1 MTVAGQPRT
10 GSAPGRDSGSAVP
23 RDDISR
29 AKRIVI
35 KVGSSSL
42 TTLRGGLDEAKL
54 IALTNVIGAH
64 RATGHEII
72 LVSSGAI
79 AAGLEPMGLDRRPRD
94 LATQQAA
101 AGVGQSL
108 LMAAYARA
116 LGPFGL
122 VPGQVLLS
130 ADDLI
135 RRTQY
140 KNAQRA
146 IDKLLAL
153 GTLPIV
159 NENDAVA
166 TEEIRFGDNDR
177 LAALVA
183 HLSHADALVLLSDVD
198 ALYSGPP
205 QLPGSCRI
213 EKVHGFADLEGI
225 TIGGVGSAGTGTGGM
240 VTKVDA
246 ATMVADSGIPA
257 VLTSADHVSEVLS
270 GDDVGT
276 YFAVTHRRRGTRLL
290 WLRHLARTA
299 GSVTIDAGAESAVL
313 SRGTSLLAAGVT
325 AVDGDFEAGDPV
337 EVTNADGQIIAR
349 GMVNF
354 SSEELPAMFGA
365 TTEELGTRLG
375 NDYRKEVIHRNDLVL
390 TQVGGGRL
398 HL

>member
-1 MTVAGQPRT
+1 MSEQQST
-10 GSAPGRDSGSAVP
+10 DSGSISV
-23 RDDISR
+23 RTDIATAR
-29 AKRIVI
+29 RIVI

-42 TTLRGGLDEAKL
+42 TTLDGGLDEAKL
-54 IALTNVIGAH
+54 IALTDVIGAH
-64 RATGHEII
+64 RAAGHEVI

-79 AAGLEPMGLDRRPRD
+79 AAGLEPMGLNKRPGD

-101 AGVGQSL
+101 AGVGQGL
-108 LMAAYARA
+108 LMAAYTRA
-116 LGPFGL
+116 LGRYDL

-135 RRTQY
+135 RRTRY

-153 GTLPIV
+153 GTMPIV

-205 QLPGSCRI
+205 NLPESVRI
-213 EKVHGFADLEGI
+213 EQVSSIADLGDI
-225 TIGGVGSAGTGTGGM
+225 AIGGTGDAGTGTGGM
-240 VTKVDA
+240 ATKVEA
-246 ATMVADSGIPA
+246 ALMVADSGIPA
-257 VLTSADHVSEVLS
+257 VLTSADRVSGVL
-270 GDDVGT
+270 GGAHVGT
-276 YFAVTHRRRGTRLL
+276 WFSVTHKRRGTRLL
-290 WLRHLARTA
+290 WLRHLARTF
-299 GSVTIDAGAESAVL
+299 GSVTIDNGAESAVL

-325 AVDGDFEAGDPV
+325 GVTGDFEAGDPIEIRNLDG
-337 EVTNADGQIIAR
+337 EVIAR
-349 GMVNF
+349 GMTNF
-354 SSEELPAMFGA
+354 SAHELPAMFGF
-365 TTEELGTRLG
+365 TTDELGTRLG

-390 TQVGGGRL
+390 THVSGGR
-398 HL
+398 

>member
-1 MTVAGQPRT
+1 MSESHSSDSDTISVRT
-10 GSAPGRDSGSAVP
+10 
-23 RDDISR
+23 DIAAAR
-29 AKRIVI
+29 RIVI

-42 TTLRGGLDEAKL
+42 TTLDGGLDEAKL
-54 IALTNVIGAH
+54 IALTDVIGAR
-64 RATGHEII
+64 RAAGHEVI

-79 AAGLEPMGLDRRPRD
+79 AAGLEPMGLNKRPRD

-101 AGVGQSL
+101 AGVGQGL
-108 LMAAYARA
+108 LMAAYTRA
-116 LGPFGL
+116 LGRYDL

-135 RRTQY
+135 RRTRY

-153 GTLPIV
+153 GTMPIV

-205 QLPGSCRI
+205 NMPDSVLI
-213 EKVHGFADLEGI
+213 EQVSSIADLGDI
-225 TIGGVGSAGTGTGGM
+225 AIGGTGDAGTGTGGM
-240 VTKVDA
+240 ATKVEA
-246 ATMVADSGIPA
+246 ALMVADSGIPA
-257 VLTSADHVSEVLS
+257 VLTSAERVASVLA
-270 GDDVGT
+270 GEHVGT
-276 YFAVTHRRRGTRLL
+276 WFSVTHKRRGTRLL
-290 WLRHLARTA
+290 WLRHLARTF
-299 GSVTIDAGAESAVL
+299 GSVTIDNGAESAVL

-325 AVDGDFEAGDPV
+325 GVTGDFEAGDPIEIRNLHG
-337 EVTNADGQIIAR
+337 EVIAR
-349 GMVNF
+349 GMTNF
-354 SSEELPAMFGA
+354 SSYELPAMFGYS
-365 TTEELGTRLG
+365 TDELGTRLG

-390 TQVGGGRL
+390 THVSGGR
-398 HL
+398 

>member
-1 MTVAGQPRT
+1 MIASV
-10 GSAPGRDSGSAVP
+10 SEGRSRRA
-23 RDDISR
+23 DIAEAR
-29 AKRIVI
+29 RIVV

-42 TTLRGGLDEAKL
+42 TTLAGGLDEAKL
-54 IALTNVIGAH
+54 IGLADVIGAH
-64 RATGHEII
+64 RAAGHEVI

-79 AAGLEPMGLDRRPRD
+79 AAGLEPMGLRKRPRD

-101 AGVGQSL
+101 AGVGQGL
-108 LMAAYARA
+108 LMAAYTRA
-116 LGPFGL
+116 LGRYDL

-198 ALYSGPP
+198 ALYTGPP
-205 QLPGSCRI
+205 QLPESRRI
-213 EKVHGFADLEGI
+213 DVVHGPDDLAAI
-225 TIGGVGSAGTGTGGM
+225 AIGGVGSAGTGTGGM
-240 VTKVDA
+240 ATKVEA

-257 VLTSADHVSEVLS
+257 VLTSAGKASAVLS
-270 GDDVGT
+270 GERVGT

-290 WLRHLARTA
+290 WLRHLARTF
-299 GSVTIDAGAESAVL
+299 GSVTIDRGAEAAVL

-325 AVDGDFEAGDPV
+325 AVEGSFEAGDPV
-337 EVTNADGQIIAR
+337 EVRNLEGQAIAR

-354 SSEELPAMFGA
+354 SADELPTMFGF

-375 NDYRKEVIHRNDLVL
+375 SDYRKEVIHRNDLVL
-390 TQVGGGRL
+390 THVSGGR
-398 HL
+398 

>member
-1 MTVAGQPRT
+1 VSGAPDSAGSGR
-10 GSAPGRDSGSAVP
+10 GVRKDIASARRV
-23 RDDISR
+23 
-29 AKRIVI
+29 VV

-42 TTLRGGLDEAKL
+42 TTIDGGLDEAKL
-54 IALTNVIGAH
+54 IALTDVIGAH
-64 RATGHEII
+64 RAAGHEVI

-79 AAGLEPMGLDRRPRD
+79 AAGLEPMGLNRRPRD

-101 AGVGQSL
+101 AGVGQGL
-108 LMAAYARA
+108 LMAAYTRA
-116 LGPFGL
+116 LGRYDL
-122 VPGQVLLS
+122 VPGQVLLT

-183 HLSHADALVLLSDVD
+183 HLAHADALVLLSDVD

-205 QLPGSCRI
+205 DQPGSTLISRVDGL
-213 EKVHGFADLEGI
+213 EDLGEI
-225 TIGGVGSAGTGTGGM
+225 AIGGVGSAGTGTGGM
-240 VTKVDA
+240 ATKVDA
-246 ATMVADSGIPA
+246 GIMVADSGIPA
-257 VLTSADHVSEVLS
+257 VLTSAPRAASALA
-270 GDDVGT
+270 GDEVGT

-290 WLRHLARTA
+290 WLRHLARTF
-299 GSVTIDAGAESAVL
+299 GSVTIDRGAEKAVL

-325 AVDGDFEAGDPV
+325 GVDGDFEAGDPV
-337 EVTNADGQIIAR
+337 EIRSLDGHVIAR
-349 GMVNF
+349 GMTNF
-354 SSEELPAMFGA
+354 SSEELPTMFGS

-390 TQVGGGRL
+390 TQVSGGR
-398 HL
+398 

>member
-1 MTVAGQPRT
+1 M
-10 GSAPGRDSGSAVP
+10 
-23 RDDISR
+23 SR
-29 AKRIVI
+29 AVGDETSTRTDIAGARRIVV

-42 TTLRGGLDEAKL
+42 TTLDGGLDEAKL
-54 IALTNVIGAH
+54 IALTDVIGAH
-64 RATGHEII
+64 RAAGHEVI

-79 AAGLEPMGLDRRPRD
+79 AAGLEPMGLRKRPRD

-101 AGVGQSL
+101 AGVGQGL
-108 LMAAYARA
+108 LMAAYTRA
-116 LGPFGL
+116 LGRYDL

-135 RRTQY
+135 RRTRY

-183 HLSHADALVLLSDVD
+183 HLAHADALVLLSDVD
-198 ALYSGPP
+198 ALYSGSP
-205 QLPGSCRI
+205 QLSDSIRI
-213 EKVHGFADLEGI
+213 DRVGGAADLEAI
-225 TIGGVGSAGTGTGGM
+225 AIGGVGSAGTGTGGM
-240 VTKVDA
+240 ATKVEA

-257 VLTSADHVSEVLS
+257 VLTSAGNAAGALS
-270 GDDVGT
+270 GEHVGT

-290 WLRHLARTA
+290 WLRHLARTF
-299 GSVTIDAGAESAVL
+299 GSVTIDKGAESAVL

-325 AVDGDFEAGDPV
+325 AVEGGFEAGDPV
-337 EVTNADGQIIAR
+337 EVRNLEGEAIAR

-354 SSEELPAMFGA
+354 SAEELPSMFGC

-390 TQVGGGRL
+390 THVSGGR
-398 HL
+398 

>member
-1 MTVAGQPRT
+1 M
-10 GSAPGRDSGSAVP
+10 SAAVQADSSAASV
-23 RDDISR
+23 RDDIAR
-29 AKRIVI
+29 ARRVVV

-42 TTLRGGLDEAKL
+42 TTIDGGLDEAKL
-54 IALTNVIGAH
+54 IALTDVIGAH
-64 RATGHEII
+64 RSAGHEVI

-79 AAGLEPMGLDRRPRD
+79 AAGLEPMGLRRRPRD
-94 LATQQAA
+94 LASQQAA
-101 AGVGQSL
+101 AGVGQGL
-108 LMAAYARA
+108 LMAAYTRA
-116 LGPFGL
+116 LGRYDL

-183 HLSHADALVLLSDVD
+183 HLAHADALVLLSDVD

-205 QLPGSCRI
+205 DLPGSRLI
-213 EKVHGFADLEGI
+213 DRVHGPRELDEIA
-225 TIGGVGSAGTGTGGM
+225 IGGVGTAGTGTGGM
-240 VTKVDA
+240 ATKVEA
-246 ATMVADSGIPA
+246 AIMVADSGIPA
-257 VLTSADHVSEVLS
+257 VLTSAPQAASALAGEP
-270 GDDVGT
+270 VGT

-290 WLRHLARTA
+290 WLRHLARTF
-299 GSVTIDAGAESAVL
+299 GSVTIDRGAETAVL

-325 AVDGDFEAGDPV
+325 SCRGDFEAGDPV
-337 EVTNADGQIIAR
+337 EIRNLDDEVIAR
-349 GMVNF
+349 GMSNF
-354 SSEELPAMFGA
+354 SSDELPLMFRS

-390 TQVGGGRL
+390 THVSGGR
-398 HL
+398 

>member
-1 MTVAGQPRT
+1 MNAAVQTDS
-10 GSAPGRDSGSAVP
+10 SAASVRE
-23 RDDISR
+23 DIAR
-29 AKRIVI
+29 ARRVVV

-42 TTLRGGLDEAKL
+42 TTIDGGLDEAKL
-54 IALTNVIGAH
+54 IALTDVIGAH
-64 RATGHEII
+64 RSAGHEVI

-79 AAGLEPMGLDRRPRD
+79 AAGLEPMGLRKRPRD
-94 LATQQAA
+94 LASQQAA
-101 AGVGQSL
+101 AGVGQGL
-108 LMAAYARA
+108 LMAAYTRA
-116 LGPFGL
+116 LGRYDL

-183 HLSHADALVLLSDVD
+183 HLAHADALVLLSDVD

-205 QLPGSCRI
+205 EKPGSRLIDC
-213 EKVHGFADLEGI
+213 VHGPRDLDELA
-225 TIGGVGSAGTGTGGM
+225 IGGVGTAGTGTGGM
-240 VTKVDA
+240 ATKVEA
-246 ATMVADSGIPA
+246 AIMVADSGIPA
-257 VLTSADHVSEVLS
+257 VLTSAPQAASALAGEN
-270 GDDVGT
+270 VGT
-276 YFAVTHRRRGTRLL
+276 YFAVTHKRRGTRLL
-290 WLRHLARTA
+290 WLRHLARTF
-299 GSVTIDAGAESAVL
+299 GSITIDHGAEAAVL

-325 AVDGDFEAGDPV
+325 ACSGEFEAGDPV
-337 EVTNADGQIIAR
+337 EIRNPAGDVIAR
-349 GMVNF
+349 GMSNF
-354 SSEELPAMFGA
+354 SSAELPLMFRS

-390 TQVGGGRL
+390 THVSGGR
-398 HL
+398 

>member
-1 MTVAGQPRT
+1 V
-10 GSAPGRDSGSAVP
+10 SAAVQADSSAASV
-23 RDDISR
+23 RDDIAHAR
-29 AKRIVI
+29 RVVV

-42 TTLRGGLDEAKL
+42 TTIDGGLDEAKL
-54 IALTNVIGAH
+54 IALTDVIGAH
-64 RATGHEII
+64 RSAGHEVI

-79 AAGLEPMGLDRRPRD
+79 AAGLEPMGLKKRPRD
-94 LATQQAA
+94 LASQQAA
-101 AGVGQSL
+101 AGVGQGL
-108 LMAAYARA
+108 LMAAYTRA
-116 LGPFGL
+116 LGRYDL

-183 HLSHADALVLLSDVD
+183 HLTHADALVLLSDVD

-205 QLPGSCRI
+205 DQPGSRLI
-213 EKVHGFADLEGI
+213 DRVHGPRDLDELA
-225 TIGGVGSAGTGTGGM
+225 IGGVGTAGTGTGGM
-240 VTKVDA
+240 ATKVEA
-246 ATMVADSGIPA
+246 AIMVADSGIPA
-257 VLTSADHVSEVLS
+257 VLTSAPQAASALAGEN
-270 GDDVGT
+270 VGT
-276 YFAVTHRRRGTRLL
+276 YFAVTHKRRGTRLL
-290 WLRHLARTA
+290 WLRHLARTF
-299 GSVTIDAGAESAVL
+299 GSITIDHGAEAAVL

-325 AVDGDFEAGDPV
+325 SCRGDFEAGDPV
-337 EVTNADGQIIAR
+337 EIRNLDDEVIAR
-349 GMVNF
+349 GMTNF
-354 SSEELPAMFGA
+354 SSDELPLMFRS

-375 NDYRKEVIHRNDLVL
+375 SDYRKEVIHRNDLVL
-390 TQVGGGRL
+390 TQVSGGR
-398 HL
+398 

>member
-1 MTVAGQPRT
+1 MNAAVQTDS
-10 GSAPGRDSGSAVP
+10 SAASVRE
-23 RDDISR
+23 DIAR
-29 AKRIVI
+29 ARRVVV

-42 TTLRGGLDEAKL
+42 TTIDGGLDEAKL
-54 IALTNVIGAH
+54 IALTDVIGAH
-64 RATGHEII
+64 RSAGHEVI

-79 AAGLEPMGLDRRPRD
+79 AAGLEPMGLRKRPRD
-94 LATQQAA
+94 LASQQAA
-101 AGVGQSL
+101 AGVGQGL
-108 LMAAYARA
+108 LMAAYTRA
-116 LGPFGL
+116 LGRYDL

-183 HLSHADALVLLSDVD
+183 HLAHADALVLLSDVD

-205 QLPGSCRI
+205 DQPGSRLI
-213 EKVHGFADLEGI
+213 DRVHGPRDLDELA
-225 TIGGVGSAGTGTGGM
+225 IGGVGTAGTGTGGM
-240 VTKVDA
+240 ATKVEA
-246 ATMVADSGIPA
+246 AIMVADSGIPA
-257 VLTSADHVSEVLS
+257 VLTSAPQAASALAGEN
-270 GDDVGT
+270 VGT
-276 YFAVTHRRRGTRLL
+276 YFAVTHKRRGTRLL
-290 WLRHLARTA
+290 WLRHLARTF
-299 GSVTIDAGAESAVL
+299 GSITIDHGAEAAVL

-325 AVDGDFEAGDPV
+325 ACSGEFEAGDPV
-337 EVTNADGQIIAR
+337 EIRNPAGDVIAR
-349 GMVNF
+349 GMSNF
-354 SSEELPAMFGA
+354 SSAELPLMFRS

-390 TQVGGGRL
+390 TQVSGGR
-398 HL
+398 

>member
-1 MTVAGQPRT
+1 MSAAAQADSSAG
-10 GSAPGRDSGSAVP
+10 SF
-23 RDDISR
+23 RDDIAR
-29 AKRIVI
+29 ARRIVV

-42 TTLRGGLDEAKL
+42 TTIDGGLDEAKL
-54 IALTNVIGAH
+54 IALTDVIGAH
-64 RATGHEII
+64 RSAGHEVI

-79 AAGLEPMGLDRRPRD
+79 AAGLEPMGLKKRPRD
-94 LATQQAA
+94 LASQQAA
-101 AGVGQSL
+101 AGVGQGL
-108 LMAAYARA
+108 LMAAYTRA
-116 LGPFGL
+116 LGRYDL
-122 VPGQVLLS
+122 VPGQVLLT

-135 RRTQY
+135 RRAQY

-183 HLSHADALVLLSDVD
+183 HLAHADALVLLSDVD

-205 QLPGSCRI
+205 DQPGSRLI
-213 EKVHGFADLEGI
+213 SRVHGPSDLDDLA
-225 TIGGVGSAGTGTGGM
+225 IGGVGTAGTGTGGM
-240 VTKVDA
+240 ATKVDA
-246 ATMVADSGIPA
+246 AIMVADSGIPA
-257 VLTSADHVSEVLS
+257 VLTSAPQAASALAGET
-270 GDDVGT
+270 VGT

-290 WLRHLARTA
+290 WLRHLARTF
-299 GSVTIDAGAESAVL
+299 GSVTIDRGAETAVL

-325 AVDGDFEAGDPV
+325 SCSGDFEAGDPV
-337 EVTNADGQIIAR
+337 EIRNLDDEVIAR
-349 GMVNF
+349 GMSNF
-354 SSEELPAMFGA
+354 SSDELPLMFRS

-390 TQVGGGRL
+390 TQVSGGR
-398 HL
+398 

>member
-1 MTVAGQPRT
+1 MSHQVG
-10 GSAPGRDSGSAVP
+10 GNDIAVP
-23 RDDISR
+23 LRGDITSAR
-29 AKRIVI
+29 RLVV

-42 TTLRGGLDEAKL
+42 TTLDGGLDEAKL
-54 IALTNVIGAH
+54 IALTDVIGAH
-64 RATGHEII
+64 RAAGHEVI

-79 AAGLEPMGLDRRPRD
+79 AAGLEPMGLRKRPRD

-101 AGVGQSL
+101 AGVGQGL
-108 LMAAYARA
+108 LMAAYTRA
-116 LGPFGL
+116 LGRYDL

-135 RRTQY
+135 RRTRY

-183 HLSHADALVLLSDVD
+183 HLAHADALVLLSDVD

-205 QLPGSCRI
+205 TSPGSTRI
-213 EKVHGFADLEGI
+213 DKVEGSDDLAEI
-225 TIGGVGSAGTGTGGM
+225 SIGGVGSAGTGTGGM
-240 VTKVDA
+240 ATKVEA

-257 VLTSADHVSEVLS
+257 VLTSAEQAGQALS
-270 GDDVGT
+270 GEDVGT
-276 YFAVTHRRRGTRLL
+276 YFAVTHRRRSTRLL
-290 WLRHLARTA
+290 WLRHLARTFGA
-299 GSVTIDAGAESAVL
+299 VTIDRGAETAVL

-325 AVDGDFEAGDPV
+325 GAQGDFEAGDPV
-337 EVTNADGQIIAR
+337 EVRNLDGTVIAR

-354 SSEELPAMFGA
+354 SAGELPMMFGS

-390 TQVGGGRL
+390 THVSGGR
-398 HL
+398 